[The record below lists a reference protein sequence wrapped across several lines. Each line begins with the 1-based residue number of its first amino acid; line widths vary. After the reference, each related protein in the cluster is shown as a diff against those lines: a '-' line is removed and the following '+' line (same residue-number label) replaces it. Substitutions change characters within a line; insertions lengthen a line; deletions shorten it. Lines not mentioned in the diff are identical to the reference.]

1 MMAGIDP
8 PTAALRDRLAIAGVG
23 ATPQGKLDGRTPLD
37 LGIEA
42 FRNALDDAGL
52 RKGDIDGLLTMPG
65 TTSPEASLHYLRF
78 GEAVGIDP
86 RYTGSM
92 TMGGGTAGAL
102 VQMAALAINAGLAS
116 AVACVFGDT
125 AKTGGSRFNRASGG
139 EMPWSLWGMM
149 GAAANSAL
157 AADRHMHRYG
167 TTSRQL
173 AEVAVACRHHASLN
187 PQAVMREPITV
198 DEHQA
203 SRWIVRPLRLL
214 DCCLISDGGVCVIVT
229 SAERARDLKQPPVL
243 ISGLGQAYTT
253 RNLEREDWWSVPHQR
268 DALRDAF
275 RMAGVTPQDID
286 VAQLYDNFTISVLLW
301 LEHAGFCA
309 EGEGG
314 SFVEGG
320 RIRLGGAL
328 PVNTAGGNLSESYM
342 EGWLHIVEGV
352 RQTRRACGPRQV
364 ADAELCLVTGR
375 GMALNCANAMILR
388 RG

>member
-1 MMAGIDP
+1 MMAGVGIWP
-8 PTAALRDRLAIAGVG
+8 SLSDRIAIAGVG
-23 ATPQGKLDGRTPLD
+23 ASPQGKLTGRTPLD

-52 RKGDIDGLLTMPG
+52 RQQDIDGLLTMPG
-65 TTSPEASLHYLRF
+65 TTSPEGSLHYLRF
-78 GEAVGIDP
+78 GEAVRIDP

-102 VQMAALAINAGLAS
+102 VQMAALAIAGGLATT
-116 AVACVFGDT
+116 VACVFGDT

-139 EMPWSLWGMM
+139 EMPWNLWGMM

-187 PQAVMREPITV
+187 PHAVMRAPITL
-198 DEHQA
+198 DDHQA
-203 SRWIVRPLRLL
+203 SRFIVRPLRLL
-214 DCCLISDGGVCVIVT
+214 DCCLISDGGVCIIVT
-229 SAERARDLKQPPVL
+229 SAERARDLAAPPVL
-243 ISGLGQAYTT
+243 LSGMGQAYTT
-253 RNLEREDWWSVPHQR
+253 RNLERDDWWYVPHQR
-268 DALRDAF
+268 DALAAAF
-275 RMAGVTPQDID
+275 RMAGVTPADID

-301 LEHAGFCA
+301 LEHAGFCG
-309 EGEGG
+309 EGESG

-320 RIRLGGAL
+320 RIRLGGEL

-352 RQTRRACGPRQV
+352 RQMRHACGPRQV
-364 ADAELCLVTGR
+364 ANAQLCLVTGR
-375 GMALNCANAMILR
+375 GMALNCANAMILK